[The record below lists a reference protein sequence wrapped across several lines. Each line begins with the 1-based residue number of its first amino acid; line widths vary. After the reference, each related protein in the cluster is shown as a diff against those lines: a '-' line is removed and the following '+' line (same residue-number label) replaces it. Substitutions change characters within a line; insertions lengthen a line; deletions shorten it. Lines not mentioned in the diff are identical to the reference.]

1 MCVYTVSIPPPNH
14 PFPPLTSWVLSEL
27 SLQRVAAYKY
37 AAGNSTPL
45 ELCLNH
51 YWNWTVQFLPLWLA
65 PNLVTLL
72 GLCFM
77 VASAGLVVARDPGL
91 TAPLEP
97 GVAVFCAVSL
107 FCYQTLDAI
116 DGKQAR
122 RTGTSSPL
130 GQLFDHG
137 CDALNTVFICT
148 VLAAAWRLGGHP
160 WCVGVARVYR
170 SVVRQT
176 PAH

>member
-1 MCVYTVSIPPPNH
+1 MPPALSSTPPSSPTTIYIPRR
-14 PFPPLTSWVLSEL
+14 WVLPEL

-45 ELCLNH
+45 ELLLNH
-51 YWNWTVQFLPLWLA
+51 YWNWAVQWLPLWLA

-77 VASAGLVVARDPGL
+77 IASAALVVARDPGL
-91 TAPLEP
+91 TAPLPP
-97 GVAVFCAVSL
+97 GVAVFCGVSL

-148 VLAAAWRLGGHP
+148 VLAAAWQLGDHP
-160 WCVGVARVYR
+160 R
-170 SVVRQT
+170 
-176 PAH
+176 

>member
-1 MCVYTVSIPPPNH
+1 MPARRYV
-14 PFPPLTSWVLSEL
+14 LTADEL
-27 SLQRVAAYKY
+27 RRVAAYKY
-37 AAGNSTPL
+37 ASGMSTPL
-45 ELCLNH
+45 ENLMNH
-51 YWNWTVQFLPLWLA
+51 WWNWAVQWLPLWLA

-72 GLCFM
+72 GLACM
-77 VASAGLVVARDPGL
+77 VASAGLVVAVDPSL
-91 TAPLEP
+91 TAPLPP
-97 GVAVFCAVSL
+97 GVAAFCAASL
-107 FCYQTLDAI
+107 FVYQTLDAI

-160 WCVGVARVYR
+160 W
-170 SVVRQT
+170 
-176 PAH
+176 

>member
-1 MCVYTVSIPPPNH
+1 M
-14 PFPPLTSWVLSEL
+14 
-27 SLQRVAAYKY
+27 AAYKY
-37 AAGNSTPL
+37 ASGNSTPL
-45 ELCLNH
+45 ELWLNH
-51 YWNWTVQFLPLWLA
+51 YWNWAVQWLPLWLA

-72 GLCFM
+72 GLGFM
-77 VASAGLVVARDPGL
+77 VASAALVASRDPRL
-91 TAPLEP
+91 TAPLAP
-97 GVAVFCAVSL
+97 GVAAFCAVSL

-148 VLAAAWRLGGHP
+148 VLAAAWRLGDHP
-160 WCVGVARVYR
+160 WCVCWHCCVHAPDERGGKG
-170 SVVRQT
+170 
-176 PAH
+176 